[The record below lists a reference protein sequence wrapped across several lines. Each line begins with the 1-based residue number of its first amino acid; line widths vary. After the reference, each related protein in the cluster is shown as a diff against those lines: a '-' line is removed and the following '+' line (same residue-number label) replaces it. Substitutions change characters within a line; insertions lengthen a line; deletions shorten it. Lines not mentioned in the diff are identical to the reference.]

1 MFLLKPMYKKKEK
14 PGRSSNTVTFLPRK
28 VCPGAGKQLLET
40 NIDVWHTV
48 WLWVAGGPLR
58 CGHESGLTQLQAWT
72 ELRRVHQQWKPNFPS
87 SHPMQRDLPSVKVHV
102 WSQLLGNMGLSS
114 QEIPRCPSQVF
125 SVPVPVQWQPTRL
138 LLSTADNRPLSVPR
152 KSRSK
157 VRVRRLHG
165 WPPAVTR

>member
-1 MFLLKPMYKKKEK
+1 MFLLKPMYKKEK

-87 SHPMQRDLPSVKVHV
+87 SHPMQRDLPSMEVHV

-125 SVPVPVQWQPTRL
+125 SVPVPVQWQPTRP